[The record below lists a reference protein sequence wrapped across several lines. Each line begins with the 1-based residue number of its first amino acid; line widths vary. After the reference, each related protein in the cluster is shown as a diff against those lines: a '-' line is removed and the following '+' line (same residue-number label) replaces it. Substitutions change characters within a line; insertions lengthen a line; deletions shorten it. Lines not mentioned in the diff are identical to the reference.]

1 MVVLAL
7 GAAALGTALAVV
19 GVTFLLARRRGR
31 YDLIDSVWG
40 AGFAAIAV
48 VTLAITGAPN
58 LPGVV
63 VSGLTVVWGLRLSV
77 HIHRRNRGKPEDQR
91 YRDILARA
99 RGNPAVHMLVR
110 VYLTQAVVMWVVSWP
125 VLLAQY
131 EAGSGFTVLAWLGV
145 AVWIV
150 GFVFEATGDEQ
161 LRRFKADPANAGA
174 VLDRGL
180 WRYTR
185 HPNYFGDA
193 CVWWGLYLLACHHP
207 LGAVTVFS
215 PILMTWLLARGTG
228 KPLLERQLRESR
240 PRYAEYVERTSGFVP
255 LPPRKR

>member
-1 MVVLAL
+1 MLVLAL
-7 GAAALGTALAVV
+7 GAAGLGTALAVI
-19 GVTFLLARRRGR
+19 GVTFLLALRRGR
-31 YDLIDSVWG
+31 YDLVDSAWG

-48 VTLAITGAPN
+48 VAVLVAGMSTV
-58 LPGVV
+58 PGVV
-63 VSGLTVVWGLRLSV
+63 ACALTVIWGLRLSV
-77 HIHRRNRGKPEDQR
+77 HIHRRNRGKPEDPR

-99 RGNPAVHMLVR
+99 RGNPAVHMFLR
-110 VYLTQAVVMWVVSWP
+110 VYLAQAVVMWVVSWP
-125 VLLAQY
+125 VLLALY
-131 EAGSGFTVLAWLGV
+131 AADSGFTVLAWLGV
-145 AVWIV
+145 AVWIF
-150 GFVFEATGDEQ
+150 GFLFEAIGDEQ

-228 KPLLERQLRESR
+228 KPLLERQLRETR

-255 LPPRKR
+255 LPPRRP